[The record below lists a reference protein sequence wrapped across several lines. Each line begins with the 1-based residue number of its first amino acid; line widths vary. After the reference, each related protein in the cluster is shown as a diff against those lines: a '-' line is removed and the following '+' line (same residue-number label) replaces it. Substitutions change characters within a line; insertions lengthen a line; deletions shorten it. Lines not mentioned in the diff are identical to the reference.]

1 MNVSTWMIAALL
13 LMSACAKSEPEG
25 PKTAILSGV
34 ISVEGS
40 NDLAGIVVDITFMGE
55 SLFRAESDIDGYFGG
70 VVEVPQ
76 KGAYSMS
83 ISRNNRVLHVGDL
96 ILAPADT
103 IRITGVIPRLAE
115 TLQVTSLENT
125 AWSTLSRM
133 NRQFDRLIRI
143 ALNGAVPPDSIA
155 GIVRQWSDLYWSIRD
170 SYPGT
175 FAADEATRN
184 SIDMLV
190 GVDEVLIRQRVE
202 ELSGSRTD
210 FAIRL
215 SAGSELVLGEKGLEP
230 ALAYL
235 DNLKKSTKDNDLRI
249 SSDMRRVELL
259 LMTGNE
265 DRALA
270 ELATFRKKQAG
281 SDYERWAEELQYE
294 LMNLVPGKLLP
305 EFSISTGSDSITA
318 ASLKGK
324 PYMIEFISLNGG
336 AYGAS
341 YPDLVRL
348 HRKATEKGI
357 QFITVPL
364 DRQQELLDGFF
375 TARRREWTFTPIGAF
390 AASALA
396 EQLRIDRVPIRFLI
410 GSDGLIIGRY
420 FTYETAELEA
430 ALNPLLT
437 IPNL

>member
-1 MNVSTWMIAALL
+1 MKGLGWMIVALL
-13 LMSACAKSEPEG
+13 LVSACAKSEPQT
-25 PKTAILSGV
+25 PKTAILSGM

-70 VVEVPQ
+70 VVNVPQ
-76 KGAYSMS
+76 RGAYSMT
-83 ISRNNRVLHVGDL
+83 ISRNNRILHVGDL
-96 ILAPADT
+96 ILAPSDT
-103 IRITGVIPRLAE
+103 IRVSGTIPRLAE
-115 TLQVTSLENT
+115 TFLVTSYENT
-125 AWSTLSRM
+125 AWATLTRM

-143 ALNGAVPPDSIA
+143 AVSGVVTPDSVA
-155 GIVRQWSDLYWSIRD
+155 GIVRQWSDLYWSIRE

-175 FAADEATRN
+175 FAADEASRN

-190 GVDEVLIRQRVE
+190 GVDEPLLLKRLEQ
-202 ELSGSRTD
+202 LGDSKAD
-210 FAIRL
+210 FATKL
-215 SAGSELVLGEKGLEP
+215 TVGAELTLANEGLEP
-230 ALAYL
+230 ALAYV
-235 DNLKKSTKDNDLRI
+235 DELKSATKDKDLRI
-249 SSDMRRVELL
+249 SSEMRRVELL
-259 LMTGNE
+259 LMTNNE

-270 ELATFRKKQAG
+270 ELATFRRKQAG
-281 SDYERWAEELQYE
+281 TDYELWAEELQYE
-294 LMNLVPGKLLP
+294 LTNLVPGKFLP
-305 EFSISTGSDSITA
+305 AFSIGTGSDSITA

-336 AYGAS
+336 AYGAV

-348 HRKATEKGI
+348 YRKAAEKGI
-357 QFITVPL
+357 RFITVPL

-375 TARRREWTFTPIGAF
+375 TERRREWTFTPIGAF

-396 EQLRIDRVPIRFLI
+396 EQLRIDRVPIRFLV

-420 FTYETAELEA
+420 SSYNTEELEA

>member
-1 MNVSTWMIAALL
+1 MKDLGWMIVALL
-13 LMSACAKSEPEG
+13 LLSACAKSETEA

-34 ISVEGS
+34 ISVDGS
-40 NDLAGIVVDITFMGE
+40 NDVAGIVVDITFMGE

-70 VVEVPQ
+70 VVNVPQ
-76 KGAYSMS
+76 KGAYSMT

-96 ILAPADT
+96 ILAPSDT
-103 IRITGVIPRLAE
+103 IRITGVIPRLVE
-115 TLQVTSLENT
+115 TFQVTSYENT
-125 AWSTLSRM
+125 AWSTLKRM

-143 ALNGAVPPDSIA
+143 ALNGAVEPDSVA

-170 SYPGT
+170 TYPGT
-175 FAADEATRN
+175 FAAEEASRN

-190 GVDEVLIRQRVE
+190 GVDESLIRQRLE
-202 ELSGSRTD
+202 QLGESKSD
-210 FAIRL
+210 FATKL
-215 SAGSELVLGEKGLEP
+215 TVGAELTLGQKGLEP

-235 DNLKKSTKDNDLRI
+235 DGLKSSTKDKDLRI
-249 SSDMRRVELL
+249 STDMRRVELL

-265 DRALA
+265 ERALS

-294 LMNLVPGKLLP
+294 LTNLVPGKLLP
-305 EFSISTGSDSITA
+305 EFSIGTGSDSITSE
-318 ASLKGK
+318 SLKGK

-336 AYGAS
+336 AYGTS

-348 HRKATEKGI
+348 HRKATDKGI
-357 QFITVPL
+357 RFITVPL

-375 TARRREWTFTPIGAF
+375 SERRREWTFTPIGAF

-396 EQLRIDRVPIRFLI
+396 DQLRVDRVPIRFLI
-410 GSDGLIIGRY
+410 GSDGLVIGRY

-430 ALNPLLT
+430 DLTPLLT